1 MKSIQTLPLFILLT
15 ETEEVSL
22 SGGEVGVG
30 NGKASP
36 GKVNV
41 NTTSTNGV
49 DRSTPYFN
57 TDRLGFDGLATIS
70 RNRHFELLNQR
81 FS

>member
-1 MKSIQTLPLFILLT
+1 MKSIQTPLLFMLLT

-30 NGKASP
+30 DGQGSP
-36 GKVNV
+36 GQVSR

-49 DRSTPYFN
+49 DGSTPYFN
-57 TDRLGFDGLATIS
+57 TEDWLGFDVIEIS
-70 RNRHFELLNQR
+70 
-81 FS
+81 SY